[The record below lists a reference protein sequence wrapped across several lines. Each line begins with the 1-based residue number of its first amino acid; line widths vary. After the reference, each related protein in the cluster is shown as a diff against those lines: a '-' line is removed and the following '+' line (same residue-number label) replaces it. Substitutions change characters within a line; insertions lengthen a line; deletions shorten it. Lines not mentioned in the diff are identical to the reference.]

1 MGTRARI
8 ATVCQGRHFFSS
20 MEQNRDHV
28 LSLLDLALT
37 QRPDLVCLP
46 ETFTTVTLPGDTLAE
61 LAEPVPGPTTDAVAR
76 RAREQGSYVICPIK
90 TVRQGIYR
98 NSAVVLDRRGEILGI
113 YDKVH
118 PVVTA
123 SDYTVFEGGMAP
135 GPIDP
140 PVFDLDFGRVGI
152 QICFDAGFPETWQAL
167 ADKGAR
173 IVFWPSAYNGGFPL
187 QVYAYLHHYYVISS
201 VRTDKS
207 RFIDPLGTI
216 LNETNDLTSAI
227 AQEIN
232 TDYVVC
238 HYDFNTAIP
247 DRVMAA
253 YPGRVQIR
261 TDRDSAHFLLEATS
275 DGPTIAQLQAE
286 FGFESTFTYH
296 QRHRDA
302 FAHMRAGRAPAP
314 QSALHGARAPYTK

>member
-8 ATVCQGRHFFSS
+8 ATVCMGRHFYPS
-20 MEQNRDHV
+20 MEQNRAYV
-28 LSLLDLALT
+28 LDLLDLALT
-37 QRPDLVCLP
+37 QSPDLVCLP
-46 ETFTTVTLPGDTLAE
+46 ETFSTVTVQAGSIDE
-61 LAEPVPGPTTDAVAR
+61 LAEPVPGPTVDAVAR
-76 RAREQGSYVICPIK
+76 RARKAGCYVICPLK
-90 TVRQGIYR
+90 TARQGVYL
-98 NSAVVLDRRGEILGI
+98 NSAVVLDRSGEVSGI

-118 PVVTA
+118 PVTTS
-123 SDYTVFEGGMAP
+123 SDYTVFEGGTLP

-167 ADKGAR
+167 ADKGAQ

-207 RFIDPLGTI
+207 RFVDPLGRI
-216 LNETNDLTSAI
+216 LAETNDLTGVVCRDL
-227 AQEIN
+227 N
-232 TDYVVC
+232 TDYAVC
-238 HYDFNTAIP
+238 HYDYNYTIP
-247 DRVMAA
+247 DRIMAA
-253 YPGRVQIR
+253 YPGKVAIR
-261 TDRDSAHFLLEATS
+261 TDRDSAHFMLEPV
-275 DGPTIAQLQAE
+275 DDELTIAQLQAE

-302 FAHMRAGRAPAP
+302 FAQMAEGRDPAP
-314 QSALHGARAPYTK
+314 QKAAHSDRSQYSK